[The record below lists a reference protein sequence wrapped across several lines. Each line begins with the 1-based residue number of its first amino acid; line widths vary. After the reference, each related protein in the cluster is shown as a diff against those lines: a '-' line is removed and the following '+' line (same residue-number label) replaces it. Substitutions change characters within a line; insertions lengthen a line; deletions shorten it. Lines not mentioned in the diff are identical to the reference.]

1 MTRSDRTR
9 TSPGLRA
16 LLAGPVGIC
25 LANYEFG
32 VYGTM
37 AALVIND
44 VFFPTLDPAAG
55 TLAAFT
61 TFAAGFLAKPFGGL
75 LFGRIGDRFGRR
87 VVVVGGLLLMGV
99 ATIGIGLL
107 PTYATIG
114 VAAPILLTVLR
125 LLQGLAVG
133 GEWGGAATLAVE
145 HAPRHRRGLW
155 GGAVGVGGPIGS
167 ILGALTVLP
176 LTAFLSHDAFLA
188 WGWRLPFLF
197 SAVLLAVGLWMR
209 SGVEESA
216 VFRADVATRQRRRG
230 DLVRVLTSNGRSMIL
245 VFFLAGAAVTG
256 IYLLNTYALAYAVDQ
271 AVLDRT
277 TMLTCMTAAQ
287 VVAVAA
293 AVVLLTRIDRI
304 GLLRLYQ
311 VSAVA
316 LAVLAWVLFAALDSG
331 AVPVVLAA
339 LSLGQIAVNGMVVS
353 SVPIYVLLFRPED
366 RVTGAGFSFK
376 TSDAILG
383 GTTPLLSG
391 LLVQSTGSGWA
402 VALYVT
408 LLVALALAA
417 SFTGRRLLA
426 ARTGGPHVRNTDN
439 DEAAVGA

>member
-1 MTRSDRTR
+1 MTSTAPPAR
-9 TSPGLRA
+9 PGLRA

-44 VFFPTLDPAAG
+44 VFFPTLEPAAG

-61 TFAAGFLAKPFGGL
+61 TFAAGFLAKPLGGL
-75 LFGRIGDRFGRR
+75 LFGRIGDRYGRR
-87 VVVVGGLLLMGV
+87 AVVVGGLLLMGV

-114 VAAPILLTVLR
+114 VAAPALLTVLR

-145 HAPRHRRGLW
+145 HAPEHRRGLW

-176 LTAFLSHDAFLA
+176 LTALLSHEQFLA
-188 WGWRLPFLF
+188 WGWRLPFLV

-209 SGVEESA
+209 MGVAESA
-216 VFRADVATRQRRRG
+216 VFREQVATRTARRG
-230 DLVRVLTSNGRSMIL
+230 DLRRVLGTNGGSMAL

-256 IYLLNTYALAYAVDQ
+256 IYLLNTYALSYAVNQ
-271 AVLDRT
+271 AGLDRT
-277 TMLTCMTAAQ
+277 TMLTCMTTAQ
-287 VVAVAA
+287 IVAVAA
-293 AVVLLTRIDRI
+293 AIALLTRIDRI
-304 GLLRLYQ
+304 GLPRLYQ
-311 VSAVA
+311 VSAIGLA
-316 LAVLAWVLFAALDSG
+316 LMAWLLFAALDTG
-331 AVPVVLAA
+331 AVPVVLVA
-339 LSLGQIAVNGMVVS
+339 LCLGQIAVNGMVVS
-353 SVPIYVLLFRPED
+353 SVPIYVLLFRPAD
-366 RVTGAGFSFK
+366 RVTGSGVSFK

-383 GTTPLLSG
+383 GTTPLLAG
-391 LLVQSTGSGWA
+391 LLVQATGSGWA
-402 VALYVT
+402 VALHVT
-408 LLVALALAA
+408 VLVVIALVA
-417 SFTGRRLLA
+417 SVVGRRLLA
-426 ARTGGPHVRNTDN
+426 ERTGRPALEPA
-439 DEAAVGA
+439 EANA

>member
-1 MTRSDRTR
+1 V
-9 TSPGLRA
+9 TSSAPPGLRA

-44 VFFPTLDPAAG
+44 LFFPTLDPAAG

-61 TFAAGFLAKPFGGL
+61 TFAAGFLAKPLGGL
-75 LFGRIGDRFGRR
+75 LFGRVGDRYGRR
-87 VVVVGGLLLMGV
+87 AVVVGGLLLMGL

-114 VAAPILLTVLR
+114 VAAPVLLTVLR

-145 HAPRHRRGLW
+145 HAPEHRRGLW
-155 GGAVGVGGPIGS
+155 GGAVGVGGPVGS

-176 LTAFLSHDAFLA
+176 LTAFLSHEQFLA
-188 WGWRLPFLF
+188 WGWRLPFLV

-209 SGVEESA
+209 MGVAESP
-216 VFRADVATRQRRRG
+216 VFRAEVATRGRHRG
-230 DLVRVLTSNGRSMIL
+230 DLRRVLTANGGSMAL

-256 IYLLNTYALAYAVDQ
+256 IYLFNTYSLSYAVNQ
-271 AVLDRT
+271 AGLDRT
-277 TMLTCMTAAQ
+277 TMLTCMTTAQ
-287 VVAVAA
+287 IVAVAA
-293 AVVLLTRIDRI
+293 AIGLLTRIDRI
-304 GLLRLYQ
+304 GLSRLYQ
-311 VSAVA
+311 VSAIGLA
-316 LAVLAWVLFAALDSG
+316 LMAWLLFAALDTA
-331 AVPVVLAA
+331 AVPVVLVA
-339 LSLGQIAVNGMVVS
+339 LCLGQVAVNGMVVS

-366 RVTGAGFSFK
+366 RVTGAGVSFK
-376 TSDAILG
+376 TSDAVLG
-383 GTTPLLSG
+383 GTTPLLAG
-391 LLVQSTGSGWA
+391 VLVAATGSGWA

-408 LLVALALAA
+408 VLVLVALVA
-417 SFTGRRLLA
+417 SVVGRRLLA
-426 ARTGGPHVRNTDN
+426 ERTGRPAPEPV
-439 DEAAVGA
+439 EATA

>member
-1 MTRSDRTR
+1 MTEPAPPAP
-9 TSPGLRA
+9 PGLRA

-44 VFFPTLDPAAG
+44 LFFPTLDPAAG

-61 TFAAGFLAKPFGGL
+61 TFAAGFLAKPLGGL
-75 LFGRIGDRFGRR
+75 LFGRIGDRYGRR
-87 VVVVGGLLLMGV
+87 AVVVGGLLLMGV

-114 VAAPILLTVLR
+114 VAAPVLLTALR

-145 HAPRHRRGLW
+145 HAPVHRRGLW

-176 LTAFLSHDAFLA
+176 LTAFLSHEQFLA
-188 WGWRLPFLF
+188 WGWRLPFLV

-209 SGVEESA
+209 LGVAESA
-216 VFRADVATRQRRRG
+216 VFRKEVATRTRRRG
-230 DLVRVLTSNGRSMIL
+230 DLGRVLTTNGGSMAL

-256 IYLLNTYALAYAVDQ
+256 IYLLNTYSLSYAVNE
-271 AVLDRT
+271 AGLDRT
-277 TMLTCMTAAQ
+277 TMLTCMTTAQ
-287 VVAVAA
+287 IIAVVAAIGM
-293 AVVLLTRIDRI
+293 LTRIDRI
-304 GLLRLYQ
+304 GLPGLYQ
-311 VSAVA
+311 VSAIGLA
-316 LAVLAWVLFAALDSG
+316 LTAWLLFAALDTG
-331 AVPVVLAA
+331 TVPVVLVA
-339 LSLGQIAVNGMVVS
+339 LCLGQVAVNGMVVS
-353 SVPIYVLLFRPED
+353 SVPIYVLLFRPQD
-366 RVTGAGFSFK
+366 RVTGAGVSFK

-383 GTTPLLSG
+383 GTTPLLAG
-391 LLVQSTGSGWA
+391 LLVRATGSGWA

-408 LLVALALAA
+408 VLVLIALAA
-417 SFTGRRLLA
+417 SVAGRRLLA
-426 ARTGGPHVRNTDN
+426 ERTRRPAPEPL
-439 DEAAVGA
+439 EAPA

>member
-1 MTRSDRTR
+1 MTTPAQLR
-9 TSPGLRA
+9 SPGLRA

-44 VFFPTLDPAAG
+44 LFFPTLDPAAG

-61 TFAAGFLAKPFGGL
+61 TFAAGFLAKPLGGL
-75 LFGRIGDRFGRR
+75 VFGRIGDRFGRR
-87 VVVVGGLLLMGV
+87 VVVVGGLLLMGA
-99 ATIGIGLL
+99 ATVGIGLL
-107 PTYATIG
+107 PTHADIG
-114 VAAPILLTVLR
+114 VAAPIALTVLR

-176 LTAFLSHDAFLA
+176 ITAALSHEAFLS
-188 WGWRLPFLF
+188 WGWRLPFLL

-209 SGVEESA
+209 IGVDESA
-216 VFRADVATRQRRRG
+216 VFRAQVATRQHRRG
-230 DLVRVLTSNGRSMIL
+230 DLLRVLTGNKRPMAL

-256 IYLLNTYALAYAVDQ
+256 IYLLNTYALAYAVNQ
-271 AVLDRT
+271 AGLPRT

-287 VVAVAA
+287 IVAVLAA
-293 AVVLLTRIDRI
+293 LVMLTRIDRI
-304 GLLRLYQ
+304 GLPRLYR
-311 VSAVA
+311 SGAVA
-316 LAVLAWVLFAALDSG
+316 LAGMAWVLFAALDTGSI
-331 AVPVVLAA
+331 PVVFVA
-339 LSLGQIAVNGMVVS
+339 LCLGQIAVNSMVVS

-366 RVTGAGFSFK
+366 RVTGSGFSFK

-383 GTTPLLSG
+383 GTTPLLAG
-391 LLVQSTGSGWA
+391 LLVQATGSGWA

-408 LLVALALAA
+408 VLAGLALAA
-417 SFTGRRLLA
+417 SLLGRRLLA
-426 ARTGGPHVRNTDN
+426 ERTDAARERGEVR
-439 DEAAVGA
+439 AS